1 MRTSIIAVVCLL
13 SPAFAQH
20 NTLSDQESGAGWQ
33 LLFDG
38 ESLDGFTTSGDLDA
52 WGVIEG
58 EIAVVDPG
66 KGWWLRTDR
75 MFRDFELTLDFKIS
89 EDGNSGVGL
98 RGSSTGDPAFT
109 GMEVQIYDNFGEEP
123 TRSSCGAVYNA
134 IPPETQAVKPAGEW
148 NTYRIQLL
156 GDTLNVWLN
165 GVQIHTDAKINSRGI
180 FRNDDQ
186 PLPLNERLTTGYIS
200 FQDHGEGGLRLRNI
214 KIRDHSPDPD
224 SGGYTDAFNGRDTTG
239 WTHRG
244 GGTFTFENGTLI
256 AADGPG
262 HLFSDAKHTDIEFR
276 AFVRVNTKGNGG
288 LYFRTVPRPEDPDTW
303 PLGYEAQIDHHDPKN
318 FTGCIYDRAW
328 PAITSPITRDNRWF
342 DYRVVVEGDTVMTFI
357 NGQPLLNAR
366 LDEFREGH
374 IAIQTHHKGNRIEI
388 RDFQWKKP

>member
-1 MRTSIIAVVCLL
+1 MRILPLAVLL
-13 SPAFAQH
+13 LAVPALAQH
-20 NTLSDQESGAGWQ
+20 NTLSPEEGDSGWQ

-38 ESLDGFTTSGDLDA
+38 STLDNFTSSGDINA
-52 WGVIEG
+52 WGVIDG

-75 MFRDFELTLDFKIS
+75 MFRDFELAVDFKVP

-109 GMEVQIYDNFGEEP
+109 GMEVQIYDSFGDEP
-123 TRSSCGAVYNA
+123 NRSSCGAVYNA
-134 IPPETQAVKPAGEW
+134 IAPETQAVNPAGEW
-148 NTYRIQLL
+148 NSYRIKLI

-165 GVQIHTDAKINSRGI
+165 GVQIHTDAKIDSRGI

-186 PLPLNERLTTGYIS
+186 PLPLNERLPTGYIS

-224 SGGYTDAFNGRDTTG
+224 SGGYTDAFNGKDTTG
-239 WTHRG
+239 WTQRG

-276 AFVRVNTKGNGG
+276 AFVRVNSNGNGG
-288 LYFRTVPRPEDPDTW
+288 LYFRTVPQPDNPDSW
-303 PLGYEAQIDHHDPKN
+303 PLGYEAQIDNHDPKN
-318 FTGCIYDRAW
+318 FTGAIYDRAR
-328 PAITSPITRDNRWF
+328 PEIISPISREPNR
-342 DYRVVVEGDTVMTFI
+342 R
-357 NGQPLLNAR
+357 A
-366 LDEFREGH
+366 
-374 IAIQTHHKGNRIEI
+374 
-388 RDFQWKKP
+388 